1 MIAVGEA
8 VDIVLREV
16 RPLSPKRVSFAQ
28 ALGLVLAEDVYAAE
42 PMPPFAASA
51 VDGYAIIAADTS
63 PARRLI
69 GEQLA
74 GRVNDLQVSPGT
86 AVRITTGAPVPPGAD
101 AVVMVEYTREE
112 PDGQVQVEAPVGAG
126 DNVRPVGQDLEVG
139 QLVLPQGTPLGAA
152 EIGLLAMVGGTEVH
166 AYPRPRIAVMSTGD
180 ELVEPG
186 QPLKPGQIRDSNRFS
201 LMSAVREAGGVPVDM
216 GRIGDQPGAVR
227 MALDRAVHE
236 ADAVLTAGGVS
247 MGGGDLV
254 KPYLAARGKVHFG
267 RVRARPGKPVT
278 FATLEGMP
286 VFALPGFPVSALVCF
301 EIYVRPALLTMAGHT
316 AVQRPRRRV
325 TLSHDIRHGT
335 GRTEFQRAVV
345 TGSANGQYLATTTGY
360 QGSGRLLSMR
370 DANALLVLSH
380 EQEHFPAGTQV
391 EALILGPVWNAED
404 AG

>member
-1 MIAVGEA
+1 MIPVREA
-8 VDIVLREV
+8 VDIVLQEV
-16 RPLSPKRVSFAQ
+16 RPLPPKPVSFAQ

-51 VDGYAIIAADTS
+51 VDGYAIIAADMS
-63 PARRLI
+63 PARQLI

-74 GRVNDLQVSPGT
+74 GRVNDLHVSPGT

-101 AVVMVEYTREE
+101 AVVMVEYAREE
-112 PDGQVQVEAPVGAG
+112 PDGQVQVEAPVEAG

-139 QLVLPQGTPLGAA
+139 QLVLPQGTLLGAA
-152 EIGLLAMVGGTEVH
+152 EIGLLAMVGRTEVH

-227 MALDRAVHE
+227 TALDRAGHE

-254 KPYLAARGKVHFG
+254 KPYLAARGRVHFG

-278 FATLEGMP
+278 FATLDGMP

-301 EIYVRPALLTMAGHT
+301 EIYMRPALLRMAGH
-316 AVQRPRRRV
+316 AV
-325 TLSHDIRHGT
+325 S
-335 GRTEFQRAVV
+335 
-345 TGSANGQYLATTTGY
+345 S
-360 QGSGRLLSMR
+360 
-370 DANALLVLSH
+370 VLKC
-380 EQEHFPAGTQV
+380 G
-391 EALILGPVWNAED
+391 
-404 AG
+404 